1 MGNQRDRQFT
11 LPKNIRQMG
20 KLGETYKIYVEDFVY
35 TYVHRTLREE
45 QEKEKKDFVAAVLLG
60 RRFSRAG
67 QEYIFISGA
76 QQVDFTLRET
86 ADSSMHFETQVS
98 DEKQNAALYF
108 AEKMPD
114 DSQKMAESG
123 YENTAAGKNRSAE
136 SIEHAD
142 QIFPSERFAEEGGQ
156 AYGFA
161 GEVSQSDASVADAG
175 LVYEYEEQPFAAVS
189 TQERQQLFW
198 ERVYQG
204 IKEYF
209 SEYELLGWYFETDGG
224 NLEVTASIQQ
234 FFDVTQEHG
243 SRFLY
248 LADRLNRADAFLVQ
262 EQGRLQR
269 LEGYAVYYEKNP
281 AMQEFLV
288 AQNRHSDP
296 VRSTE
301 ERVPSARED
310 VAQNYRAILNKLNEK
325 PSRKKYQPFVY
336 VAGIAVLAVVA
347 ATGISQIGNYQN
359 LKTLE
364 QTLQTFSGN
373 VQKDGAVADGSESA
387 PEEQVTTSGDASAAE
402 NGQVSDSDGIQ
413 AEAGQAS
420 DATAQN
426 AQSGNGENG
435 QGQDTQDVGE
445 TGAGDGTQNPGA
457 DTSVNT
463 AQGTGTD
470 TSASN
475 VSQNVGGNSQI
486 SGSGSDATTGEAGS
500 SVRYYTVKK
509 GDSLMSISKAVYHTT
524 AMIPEICNANQIEN
538 MDMIYEGQQLLL
550 P

>member
-35 TYVHRTLREE
+35 TYVHRTLWEE
-45 QEKEKKDFVAAVLLG
+45 QEKQDFVAAVLLG

-76 QQVDFTLRET
+76 QQVDFSLRET
-86 ADSSMHFETQVS
+86 AGSSMHFETQVS
-98 DEKQNAALYF
+98 DETQNAALYF

-123 YENTAAGKNRSAE
+123 YGDTATRKNRSAE
-136 SIEHAD
+136 PVEKAD
-142 QIFPSERFAEEGGQ
+142 QIFPSETFTEEGGQ
-156 AYGFA
+156 AYGFT
-161 GEVSQSDASVADAG
+161 GEVLPSDAFVADAG
-175 LVYEYEEQPFAAVS
+175 SVYEYEEQPSAAVS

-224 NLEVTASIQQ
+224 NLEVTASMQQ
-234 FFDVTQEHG
+234 FFDATQEHG

-248 LADRLNRADAFLVQ
+248 LADRLNRTDAFFVQ

-269 LEGYAVYYEKNP
+269 LDGYAVYYEKNP

-296 VRSTE
+296 VCSTE
-301 ERVPSARED
+301 ERVLSARED

-373 VQKDGAVADGSESA
+373 VQKGGAVDAGSESA
-387 PEEQVTTSGDASAAE
+387 PEEQGTARGDVPVAE
-402 NGQVSDSDGIQ
+402 NGQASDANGTQ

-420 DATAQN
+420 DANAQGV
-426 AQSGNGENG
+426 QSGNGENG
-435 QGQDTQDVGE
+435 LIQDTQGE
-445 TGAGDGTQNPGA
+445 TGAGDSAQNNGTDMSA
-457 DTSVNT
+457 NT
-463 AQGTGTD
+463 AQGAGTD
-470 TSASN
+470 ISVSDI
-475 VSQNVGGNSQI
+475 SQNAGGNSQT
-486 SGSGSDATTGEAGS
+486 SGSGSDASANTAGNS
-500 SVRYYTVKK
+500 ARYYTVKK

>member
-45 QEKEKKDFVAAVLLG
+45 QEKQDFVAAVLLG

-76 QQVDFTLRET
+76 HQVDFSLRET

-114 DSQKMAESG
+114 ASQKMAESG
-123 YENTAAGKNRSAE
+123 YENTAAGKDRSAE
-136 SIEHAD
+136 SVENAD
-142 QIFPSERFAEEGGQ
+142 QIFPSESFSEEGGQ
-156 AYGFA
+156 VYGSA
-161 GEVSQSDASVADAG
+161 GEVPQSDASVADAG
-175 LVYEYEEQPFAAVS
+175 LFYEYEEQPSAAVS
-189 TQERQQLFW
+189 TQERQQMFW

-248 LADRLNRADAFLVQ
+248 LADRLNRADAFFVQ

-301 ERVPSARED
+301 ERVTSARED

-373 VQKDGAVADGSESA
+373 VQKDGAVDDGSESA
-387 PEEQVTTSGDASAAE
+387 PEEQGAVSGDASAAE
-402 NGQVSDSDGIQ
+402 NGQASDADETQ

-420 DATAQN
+420 DANAQN

-435 QGQDTQDVGE
+435 QDTQGAGK
-445 TGAGDGTQNPGA
+445 TGAGDGTQNHGA

-475 VSQNVGGNSQI
+475 ISQNVGGNSQT
-486 SGSGSDATTGEAGS
+486 SGSGSDASGGTAGS
-500 SVRYYTVKK
+500 SARYYTVKK